1 MTLALITLLTAIAI
15 SGIAAY
21 FSIVGLVAIFSATP
35 ISIAIMGCSLEV
47 AKLVTASWVYR
58 NWNTAPATIKYYFTV
73 AVIILSLL
81 TSMGIFGYL
90 SKSHIQQSTILGAN
104 GVELDILTQQENIL
118 KSRISV
124 IISQNDKTTYAST
137 RLSRELEQAQN
148 QLKDI
153 ITKKAPLLQEKN
165 QLEAEVGPLKYI
177 TEFIYGKSDTDL
189 LNKSVRWVIILL
201 IFVFDPLA
209 ILLLIGANI
218 SFNQHQK
225 ILPVTSHNADDLFTS
240 DVKISKNRIH
250 EISKEF
256 FDKKYKK

>member
-73 AVIILSLL
+73 AVIMLSLL

-90 SKSHIQQSTILGAN
+90 SKSHIQQSTILGSN
-104 GVELDILTQQENIL
+104 SVELDILTQQESIL
-118 KSRISV
+118 KSRINV
-124 IISQNDKTTYAST
+124 IISQNDKTKYASV
-137 RLSRELEQAQN
+137 RLSKELEQVQS
-148 QLKDI
+148 QLKEI
-153 ITKKAPLLQEKN
+153 IAKKAPLLQEKN
-165 QLEAEVGPLKYI
+165 KLEAEVGPLKYI
-177 TEFIYGKSDTDL
+177 TELIYGKSDTEL

-218 SFNQHQK
+218 SFNQNINSK
-225 ILPVTSHNADDLFTS
+225 TIAPSYTEDMFTS
-240 DVKISKNRIH
+240 DVRISKNRIH
-250 EISKEF
+250 EISKEIM
-256 FDKKYKK
+256 DKIYKK